1 MSKSARFCARISL
14 PIAVSDQVYEFLIE
28 IVKSHPDLCV
38 YQTHSC
44 KGFRRIM
51 QSHSRRQAVKLLA
64 AASLIPLA
72 TSASAEQ
79 TFSIVALGDSLTAGY
94 GLAPEDA
101 FTTRLEQR
109 LKANGLNVEVVNAGV
124 SGDTSKGGLAR
135 IDWSVPDGSGLVIV
149 ELGGNDAL
157 RGISPAETAKNLDA
171 IIVRLR
177 QRGIAILLT
186 GMLAPPNMGKVYGAE
201 FNAIYPKLAEKHDV
215 QLYPFFLDGV
225 VADPKLNQADGIHP
239 NAAGTAVIVERLSP
253 MVDKLVR
260 SLVS

>member
-1 MSKSARFCARISL
+1 
-14 PIAVSDQVYEFLIE
+14 
-28 IVKSHPDLCV
+28 
-38 YQTHSC
+38 
-44 KGFRRIM
+44 M
-51 QSHSRRQAVKLLA
+51 QSYSRRQAVKLLA
-64 AASLIPLA
+64 AASLISLA
-72 TSASAEQ
+72 TPALAAQ

-101 FTTRLEQR
+101 FTKRLEQR
-109 LKANGLNVEVVNAGV
+109 LQANGLNVEVVNAGV

-135 IDWSVPDGSGLVIV
+135 VDWSVPDGSGLVIV

-171 IIVRLR
+171 IIARLK
-177 QRGIAILLT
+177 QRGIPVLLA

-201 FNAIYPKLAEKHDV
+201 FNAIYPALAEKHGVD
-215 QLYPFFLDGV
+215 LYPFFLDGV
-225 VADPKLNQADGIHP
+225 VADPKFNQADGIHP

-260 SLVS
+260 SLAS

>member
-1 MSKSARFCARISL
+1 
-14 PIAVSDQVYEFLIE
+14 
-28 IVKSHPDLCV
+28 
-38 YQTHSC
+38 
-44 KGFRRIM
+44 M

-72 TSASAEQ
+72 VPAMAEQ

-94 GLAPEDA
+94 GLAREDA

-109 LKANGLNVEVVNAGV
+109 LQANGLNVEVVNAGV

-149 ELGGNDAL
+149 ELGANDAL

-171 IIVRLR
+171 IIARLR
-177 QRGIAILLT
+177 QRGIGVLLT
-186 GMLAPPNMGKVYGAE
+186 GMLAPPNMGKIYGAA
-201 FNAIYPKLAEKHDV
+201 FNAIYPKLAEKHGV
-215 QLYPFFLDGV
+215 ELYPFFLDGV

-253 MVDKLVR
+253 TVDKLVR
-260 SLVS
+260 SLAS